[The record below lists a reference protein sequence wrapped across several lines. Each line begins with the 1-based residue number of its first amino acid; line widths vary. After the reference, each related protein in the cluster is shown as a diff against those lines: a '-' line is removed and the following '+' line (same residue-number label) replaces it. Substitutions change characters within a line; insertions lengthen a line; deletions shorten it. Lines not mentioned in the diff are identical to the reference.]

1 MRLVQLMIIVFIL
14 PGCASLTQRDR
25 LMVGV
30 SGGAVVGAAGGS
42 LLSPNPESQGLNALV
57 FGLSGALTGGLIALI
72 TDRPP
77 ETKVEDRSLKARE
90 MAAASGQEFV
100 VPSSGELPEFV
111 KRRLTPMVVEEF
123 EERDSIA
130 EDGSLRAPH
139 KVYRIKRQ
147 AELITRPSETEA
159 K

>member
-1 MRLVQLMIIVFIL
+1 MRLVPFVLIVVITS
-14 PGCASLTQRDR
+14 GCASLTPRDR

-30 SGGAVVGAAGGS
+30 IGGAAAGAASGS
-42 LLSPNPESQGLNALV
+42 VLSPNPESQSLNALV
-57 FGLSGALTGGLIALI
+57 FGLSGALTGGLIALF

-77 ETKVEDRSLKARE
+77 QTKPEDRSLRARE
-90 MAAASGQEFV
+90 LAPAASQQFV
-100 VPSSGELPEFV
+100 VPQSGPLPEFV
-111 KRRLTPMVVEEF
+111 KKRLTPVVIEEF

-147 AELITRPSETEA
+147 AELVPVPAQQEA